1 MGFTGASSSIV
12 TALTKVATEATTAL
26 TSVAPVA
33 ISVMGVFLV
42 WRYGIKF
49 FKSVSK

>member
-1 MGFTGASSSIV
+1 MENAVV
-12 TALTKVATEATTAL
+12 TALTKIATDITT
-26 TSVAPVA
+26 TISGVAPVA
-33 ISVMGVFLV
+33 LTIVGAFLV